1 MRLLHTIIPAIFAA
15 TTFAFPRP
23 LSESGD
29 PCASLATLMNQSAIV
44 PATAALSCL
53 KSVPFSEPEA
63 IELISNLRL
72 FTNFIASQGYY
83 PTPTNPSLE
92 IPPFNINSTINTIEF
107 RARSGSY
114 NNGFEFWREISL
126 AYTGFRDGHMAFQP
140 LCGGSAFSWY
150 HEYPIVSIGGREIY
164 TIVPDTQTSNS
175 SRSTSARLGKKVTHI
190 NGQDSVEYL
199 LEMSKIQ
206 PDLFLYFD
214 EDVRWN
220 GLMTWPSN
228 TAGVFAN
235 RTHWVGEEE
244 EKLHLTFESGE
255 EVTVEWKAVYSG
267 SGAFTDTK
275 SFTAEA
281 CYLHPELYKF
291 QSPKVA
297 GPLLKD
303 DPTGDKYVSEYS
315 SVLSKIASSTEI
327 STATTTSASI
337 TEIPTSSATTTDA
350 PTSTVT
356 DFPTPT
362 TSLVG
367 YPTPL
372 ARGPDD
378 TLIFF
383 PDPDNSPSVAVLRIP
398 TFDVAEN
405 ATTAWHAFLNATLTT
420 LGSRG
425 VSKLVIDVSDNPG
438 GNIELPKRVM
448 RMLFPKSLSGVV
460 GTEPDYNFE
469 WRYHSALAKMVRA
482 AADDYTPNFAESRF
496 VNLTG
501 GNFSSIDEIL
511 GPYYD
516 SKPDDYFTTI
526 GIPRADLL
534 TPDLE
539 DLFPWKNF
547 FEKEDVVVV
556 SNGQCSSSCHFLVE
570 FLMQFGVR
578 SYALGGRGGYR
589 NMQAVGGTKTGVI
602 VTYDVLVLDT
612 FKMFGDTTDQK
623 DLPKIPAT
631 LYGSARVS
639 MENAFRPGADEIP
652 LFFTYTPAC
661 RKIPITKKM
670 ATDINEVWRVVK
682 EVAWGEGQVTQCDH
696 GDGGDGSEKSGYHGY

>member
-1 MRLLHTIIPAIFAA
+1 MHLLHILIPAIFAA

-23 LSESGD
+23 PSESED
-29 PCASLATLMNQSAIV
+29 PCASLATLMNQSVIV
-44 PATAALSCL
+44 PATAALNCL

-63 IELISNLRL
+63 VELISNLRL

-83 PTPTNPSLE
+83 PTPTNPSLG
-92 IPPFNINSTINTIEF
+92 IPPFNINSTIDTIES

-114 NNGFEFWREISL
+114 NNGFEFWREVSL

-140 LCGGSAFSWY
+140 LCGGSVFSWY

-164 TIVPDTQTSNS
+164 TIVPDTKTSNS
-175 SRSTSARLGKKVTHI
+175 SGSTLARLDKKVTHI
-190 NGQDSVEYL
+190 NGQDSVEFL

-206 PDLFLYFD
+206 RDLFLYFD

-220 GLMTWPSN
+220 ALMTWPSN

-235 RTHWVGEEE
+235 RTHWAGEEE

-267 SGAFTDTK
+267 SGVFTDTK

-297 GPLLKD
+297 GPLWKD
-303 DPTGDKYVSEYS
+303 DPTGDKYTSEYS
-315 SVLSKIASSTEI
+315 SVLSKIASSTET
-327 STATTTSASI
+327 STATTTPVSI

-350 PTSTVT
+350 PTSPVT

-383 PDPDNSPSVAVLRIP
+383 PDPDNSPSVAVLQIP
-398 TFDVAEN
+398 TFEVADN
-405 ATTAWHAFLNATLTT
+405 ATTPWHAFLNATLTT

-460 GTEPDYNFE
+460 GTEPEYNFE

-482 AADDYTPNFAESRF
+482 TADDYTPHFAESRF

-526 GIPRADLL
+526 GIPRANLL

-539 DLFPWKNF
+539 GLFPWKNF
-547 FEKEDVVVV
+547 FAKEDVVV
-556 SNGQCSSSCHFLVE
+556 
-570 FLMQFGVR
+570 FGVR

-589 NMQAVGGTKTGVI
+589 NMQAVGGTKTGV
-602 VTYDVLVLDT
+602 VVNYDVLVPDT

-623 DLPKIPAT
+623 DLPKFPAT
-631 LYGSARVS
+631 LYGRASLS

-661 RKIPITKKM
+661 RKIPMTKEM

-682 EVAWGEGQVTQCDH
+682 KVAWGEGQRTGCDPEDS
-696 GDGGDGSEKSGYHGY
+696 GDGGRNGRYYDYQRDQDY